1 MQVCVPVCR
10 LYVYLCVCL
19 CSSPT
24 AAHLVLCFL
33 LAISEEVKK
42 GVVVLRKYLDQEAQM
57 DLQGIVL

>member
-1 MQVCVPVCR
+1 MYAGLRPRMSSVC
-10 LYVYLCVCL
+10 VYLCVCL

-42 GVVVLRKYLDQEAQM
+42 GIVVLL
-57 DLQGIVL
+57 